1 MGPDTRA
8 PASRRRRPRTWRWRN
23 VPMPEQH
30 LVAMAAA
37 IVLDRRRPWG
47 QIEPTRARKVVGW
60 ALVGS
65 GAGIVVASTVAAEA
79 VELDRPGRLVT
90 RGPYRLSRN
99 PMYLG
104 WSALHLGAGLLARS
118 RWLLASLPAAWVAVH
133 RQVLREERVLAD
145 TFGPAFEAYRGSV
158 PRYLP
163 RW

>member
-8 PASRRRRPRTWRWRN
+8 SAPRMWRPRPWRWRN
-23 VPMPEQH
+23 VPLPEQH
-30 LVAMAAA
+30 LGAMAAA
-37 IVLDRRRPWG
+37 IVLERRRPWR
-47 QIEPTRARKVVGW
+47 QLAPTRTRNAIGW
-60 ALVGS
+60 ALL
-65 GAGIVVASTVAAEA
+65 GAGTGIVVASTVAAEA
-79 VELDRPGRLVT
+79 VELDRPGQLVT
-90 RGPYRLSRN
+90 RGAYRLSRN

-145 TFGPAFEAYRGSV
+145 TFGSAYEAYRGSV

>member
-8 PASRRRRPRTWRWRN
+8 SAPRRRRPRTWRWRN
-23 VPMPEQH
+23 VPLPEQH

-47 QIEPTRARKVVGW
+47 QIEPTHARKVVGW

-99 PMYLG
+99 PMYLV

-145 TFGPAFEAYRGSV
+145 TFGPAFEAYRWAV